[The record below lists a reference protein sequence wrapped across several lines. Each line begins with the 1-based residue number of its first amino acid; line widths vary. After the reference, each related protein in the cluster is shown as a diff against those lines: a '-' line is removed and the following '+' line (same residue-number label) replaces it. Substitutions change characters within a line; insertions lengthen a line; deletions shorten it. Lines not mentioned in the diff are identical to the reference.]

1 MEVVR
6 FDNSNVT
13 ATFQANGSTFAHQES
28 AYELPDL
35 GSHNRNQA
43 QSTTMTTIF
52 LLVLIASFSCASAL
66 RAATL
71 STPTNKMFSTSSAT
85 VNNKSLLTLK
95 YSGKLDLVLDAP
107 MTMMLAS
114 QNEDTLVTA
123 LSRDYFTYG
132 QETTTVWLDRLVSN
146 FRAIS
151 TSETKS
157 VIDLLI
163 ERRFITTEP
172 SAINR
177 LKVALAL
184 TAATKQV
191 IRRRHAADLGLEDDD
206 IGSEVYAAPVADNI
220 ASWAS

>member
-1 MEVVR
+1 
-6 FDNSNVT
+6 
-13 ATFQANGSTFAHQES
+13 
-28 AYELPDL
+28 
-35 GSHNRNQA
+35 
-43 QSTTMTTIF
+43 MTTIF

-95 YSGKLDLVLDAP
+95 YSGHKLDLVLDAP